1 MTDNINKYLEG
12 GSLVDDKLKA
22 FLLDSK
28 PMDRT
33 MDLDAIRQRTYQKR
47 HLKEVHRA
55 RVKRLALISAI
66 AAGLVLL
73 FVLSPV
79 SKVLQGVS
87 RSQQIVAEAQ
97 QLQTLKVPVGE
108 KLTVV
113 LSDGTRVTANSN
125 TTLTYPR
132 QFFGARREVSIR
144 GEAYFEVAHD
154 AAHPFIVH
162 AIGLSVKVLG
172 TKFNV
177 CSYDQSTTD
186 VVLAQ
191 GSVEVTMAR
200 HSVVRMKPNQ
210 KVSVTNGEL
219 TGFGEVNAAEYTSWM
234 DDVLYLHGESLRQ
247 IVQRLDN
254 YYGTTIRIE
263 GGWHQRLYGKLALQ
277 PDLASVLSCINA
289 IAGTHTVDRNNQ
301 IIIAK

>member
-1 MTDNINKYLEG
+1 MTDNINKYSDG
-12 GSLVDDKLKA
+12 DKLVDDKLKA
-22 FLLDSK
+22 FLLNSK

-47 HLKEVHRA
+47 HLREVRRA
-55 RVKRLALISAI
+55 KMIRLSVFSAI
-66 AAGLVLL
+66 AAGLALL
-73 FVLSPV
+73 FIFSPV
-79 SKVLQGVS
+79 SKVLQSVS

-97 QLQTLKVPVGE
+97 QLHTLKVPVGD

-132 QFFGARREVSIR
+132 QFVGSKREVSIK

-154 AAHPFIVH
+154 ASHPFIVH
-162 AIGLSVKVLG
+162 ANGLSVKVLG

-177 CSYDQSTTD
+177 CSYDKSTTD

-191 GSVEVTMAR
+191 GSVEVTMGKQGM
-200 HSVVRMKPNQ
+200 VRMKPNQ
-210 KVSVTNGEL
+210 KVTVTNGEL

-234 DDVLYLHGESLRQ
+234 DDVLYLHGESLNK
-247 IVQRLDN
+247 IAKRLNN
-254 YYGTTIRIE
+254 YYGPSIRIAA
-263 GGWHQRLYGKLALQ
+263 GGNHRLYGKLALQ
-277 PDLASVLSCINA
+277 PDLATVLDCINA
-289 IAGTHTVDRNNQ
+289 IAGTRTVKQNNKF
-301 IIIAK
+301 IIEK

>member
-73 FVLSPV
+73 FIFSPV
-79 SKVLQGVS
+79 SKVLQSVS

-97 QLQTLKVPVGE
+97 QLLKVPVGD

-162 AIGLSVKVLG
+162 ANGLSVKVLG

-234 DDVLYLHGESLRQ
+234 DDVLYLHGESLSQ

-254 YYGTTIRIE
+254 YYGTTIRIV
-263 GGWHQRLYGKLALQ
+263 GSGRQRLYGKLVLQ
-277 PDLASVLSCINA
+277 PDLSCVLSCINA
-289 IAGTHTVDRNNQ
+289 IAGTHTLKNNN
-301 IIIAK
+301 